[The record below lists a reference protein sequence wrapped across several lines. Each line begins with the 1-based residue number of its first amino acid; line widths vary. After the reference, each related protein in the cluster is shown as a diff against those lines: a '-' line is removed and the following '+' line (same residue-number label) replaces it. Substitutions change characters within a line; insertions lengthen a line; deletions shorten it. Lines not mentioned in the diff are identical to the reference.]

1 VLRLNAKASLS
12 ERFLVLVAF
21 VVSLFLSWIGVRSWL
36 ISLSFSARTIRII
49 DIGVVITVG
58 IVATVLV
65 VRLVA
70 GPLAVRAGPTE
81 SNAIKLLLQLSGLVL
96 IVVAVVFLTGSTGT
110 SFVSALVGVGF
121 FGIVVGLAAQEVLGN
136 VLSGLML
143 IATRPFH
150 VNDRIALISWQYGKF
165 PPSLTHGWLEPAY
178 TGVVKG
184 IGLTYTMILMDSNA
198 LLKVPNGIV
207 TQSLIINLTHGR
219 QGHVATQFE
228 IPLEMDPEHLRSE
241 LKSHL
246 AEIAQFKGEEESF
259 EVLDI
264 SPSACL
270 VAVSYK
276 VDKQREREMKAL
288 LLKAI
293 RLALIGLGK
302 KEVE

>member
-1 VLRLNAKASLS
+1 M
-12 ERFLVLVAF
+12 
-21 VVSLFLSWIGVRSWL
+21 RSWL
-36 ISLSFSARTIRII
+36 ISFSFSLRTIHII

-58 IVATVLV
+58 IVATILV

-70 GPLAVRAGPTE
+70 GPLAVRAGPTQY
-81 SNAIKLLLQLSGLVL
+81 NAVKLLLELSGLVL
-96 IVVAVVFLTGSTGT
+96 IVVAVFFLTGPTGT
-110 SFVSALVGVGF
+110 SFLSALVGVGF

-143 IATRPFH
+143 IASRPFH
-150 VNDRIALISWQYGKF
+150 VNDRIALVSWQYGKF

-184 IGLTYTMILMDSNA
+184 VSLTYTMILTDSNA

-207 TQSLIINLTHGR
+207 TQSLIMNLTYGR

-228 IPLEMDPEHLRSE
+228 IPLIVDPDRLRTV
-241 LKSHL
+241 LNSHL
-246 AEIAQFKGEEESF
+246 AEMEPFKGEEESF
-259 EVLDI
+259 EILDI
-264 SPSACL
+264 SPSVCL

-288 LLKAI
+288 LLRAI
-293 RLALIGLGK
+293 RVALINFSK
-302 KEVE
+302 KEGIVA